1 MIFSDI
7 YYKYPLSLLIVSSWI
22 QQVPQRL
29 LWTPAA
35 VLPCWQPVTAQVSS
49 FRGGTRGSLVKFDC
63 CVRSILAANHQF
75 LHWPVEAGLSE
86 HWALNW
92 FNSATQS
99 NGFSITKHLFWGTSL
114 YGTPQMMLYKWCKMM
129 LDVMMLAEARDKPWY
144 CWLQYSRWPMEFHS
158 CNNFNE
164 GGYNIN
170 KYIYNI
176 YIYWFSI
183 SHNMQW
189 YAIICHAKIAHGW
202 APTSPNGIVR
212 AVSIF
217 SSQGTYSLP
226 TWTRLGNELGGSFLL

>member
-1 MIFSDI
+1 
-7 YYKYPLSLLIVSSWI
+7 
-22 QQVPQRL
+22 
-29 LWTPAA
+29 
-35 VLPCWQPVTAQVSS
+35 
-49 FRGGTRGSLVKFDC
+49 
-63 CVRSILAANHQF
+63 
-75 LHWPVEAGLSE
+75 
-86 HWALNW
+86 
-92 FNSATQS
+92 
-99 NGFSITKHLFWGTSL
+99 
-114 YGTPQMMLYKWCKMM
+114 MM

-170 KYIYNI
+170 IYII
-176 YIYWFSI
+176 YIYIDF
-183 SHNMQW
+183 QL
-189 YAIICHAKIAHGW
+189 AIICHAKIAHGW